1 MEHGKTGPS
10 KATVAVG
17 RADRPLGRGLEDVS
31 HLFLSPKAEEPPS
44 QARDASH
51 RPEPSHSAPPAVT
64 GTVVLRPG
72 VRDGN
77 DRLGD
82 LLMEFAGA
90 IEDGLRGIDTTV
102 PCDPHGEIDLLA
114 VDRANQLAIVDFDTF
129 PNDRLVLRGIG
140 HFDWILRNLPIVRR
154 MYQGRAI
161 NFSAEPRLLLLA
173 PDFSPL
179 VLSAARQI
187 PRPRL
192 CLVRYRFV
200 ETSGGPGLF
209 FERVPT
215 EGDAQ

>member
-1 MEHGKTGPS
+1 MDQGKTGPS

-31 HLFLSPKAEEPPS
+31 HLFLSQKTDEATS
-44 QARDASH
+44 QAR
-51 RPEPSHSAPPAVT
+51 PAPGAVT
-64 GTVVLRPG
+64 GTVVLRPS
-72 VRDGN
+72 VSDGN

-90 IEDGLRGIDTTV
+90 VEDGLRGIDTTV
-102 PCDPHGEIDLLA
+102 PCDPYGEIDLLA
-114 VDRANQLAIVDFDTF
+114 ADRANQLVIVDFDTF

-140 HFDWILRNLPIVRR
+140 HFDWIFRNLPIVRR

-179 VLSAARQI
+179 ALSAARQI

-192 CLVRYRFV
+192 CFIRYRFV
-200 ETSGGPGLF
+200 ETSGGPGIF
-209 FERVPT
+209 FEPVAA
-215 EGDAQ
+215 EGE

>member
-1 MEHGKTGPS
+1 MDQGKTGPS
-10 KATVAVG
+10 TATVAVG

-31 HLFLSPKAEEPPS
+31 HLFLSQKTEEATS

-51 RPEPSHSAPPAVT
+51 RFEPPGPAPAVVT
-64 GTVVLRPG
+64 GTVVLRPS
-72 VRDGN
+72 VSDGN

-102 PCDPHGEIDLLA
+102 PCDPYGEIDLLA

-129 PNDRLVLRGIG
+129 QNDRLVLRGIG

-173 PDFSPL
+173 PGFSPL
-179 VLSAARQI
+179 ALSAARQI
-187 PRPRL
+187 ARPRL
-192 CLVRYRFV
+192 CCVRYRFV
-200 ETSGGPGLF
+200 ETSGGPGIF
-209 FERVPT
+209 FEPVAT
-215 EGDAQ
+215 EGE

>member
-1 MEHGKTGPS
+1 MDQGKTGPS

-31 HLFLSPKAEEPPS
+31 HLFLSQKTEEATS
-44 QARDASH
+44 QAR
-51 RPEPSHSAPPAVT
+51 PAPAAVT
-64 GTVVLRPG
+64 DTVVLRPS
-72 VRDGN
+72 VSDGN

-90 IEDGLRGIDTTV
+90 VEDGLRGIDRTV
-102 PCDPHGEIDLLA
+102 PCDPYGEIDLLA

-179 VLSAARQI
+179 ALSAARQI

-192 CLVRYRFV
+192 CFVRYRFV
-200 ETSGGPGLF
+200 ETARGPGIF
-209 FERVPT
+209 FEPVAT
-215 EGDAQ
+215 EGG

>member
-1 MEHGKTGPS
+1 MDQGKTGPS
-10 KATVAVG
+10 TATVAVG

-31 HLFLSPKAEEPPS
+31 HLFLSQKADQATS
-44 QARDASH
+44 QAR
-51 RPEPSHSAPPAVT
+51 PAPAAVT
-64 GTVVLRPG
+64 GTVVLRPS
-72 VRDGN
+72 VSDGN

-90 IEDGLRGIDTTV
+90 VEDGLRGIDTTV
-102 PCDPHGEIDLLA
+102 PCDPYGEIDLLA

-140 HFDWILRNLPIVRR
+140 HFDWIIRNLPIVRR

-179 VLSAARQI
+179 ALSAARQI

-192 CLVRYRFV
+192 YLVRYRFV
-200 ETSGGPGLF
+200 ETYGGPGIF
-209 FERVPT
+209 FEPVAT
-215 EGDAQ
+215 EGE

>member
-1 MEHGKTGPS
+1 MDQGKTGPP

-31 HLFLSPKAEEPPS
+31 HLFLSQKTEETAS

-51 RPEPSHSAPPAVT
+51 RFEPPAPAPAAAT
-64 GTVVLRPG
+64 GTVVLRPS
-72 VRDGN
+72 VSDGN

-102 PCDPHGEIDLLA
+102 PCDPYGEIDLLA
-114 VDRANQLAIVDFDTF
+114 VDRANQLAIVDYDTF

-179 VLSAARQI
+179 ALGAARQI

-192 CLVRYRFV
+192 CCVRYRFV
-200 ETSGGPGLF
+200 ETSGGPGIF
-209 FERVPT
+209 FEPVVA
-215 EGDAQ
+215 EGE